1 MEAFFSK
8 KLGERE
14 GTTKD
19 GKPWKV
25 VQFLIQTKGKYPKT
39 VSLDAWNTSADIVN
53 SMRDGDMIEVTY
65 EAEAREYHGKWYNS
79 LKVVSIESLEKE
91 TRPIVAEET
100 LDDTLPF

>member
-25 VQFLIQTKGKYPKT
+25 VQFLIQTKGKYPKM
-39 VSLDAWNTSADIVN
+39 VSLDAWNASADIVN

-65 EAEAREYHGKWYNS
+65 EAEAREYNGKWYNT

-91 TRPIVAEET
+91 ARPIVAEEPM
-100 LDDTLPF
+100 DDLPF

>member
-25 VQFLIQTKGKYPKT
+25 VQFLIQTKGKYPKM
-39 VSLDAWNTSADIVN
+39 VSLDAWNASADIVN

-65 EAEAREYHGKWYNS
+65 EAEAKEYNGKWYNA
-79 LKVVSIESLEKE
+79 LKVINIESLEKE
-91 TRPIVAEET
+91 ARPIVAEEP
-100 LDDTLPF
+100 DDTLPF

>member
-25 VQFLIQTKGKYPKT
+25 VQFLIQTKGKYPKM
-39 VSLDAWNTSADIVN
+39 VSLDAWNASADIVN

-65 EAEAREYHGKWYNS
+65 EAEAREYNGKWYNT
-79 LKVVSIESLEKE
+79 LKVINIESLETE
-91 TRPIVAEET
+91 ARPIVAEEPM
-100 LDDTLPF
+100 DDLPF

>member
-25 VQFLIQTKGKYPKT
+25 VQFLIKTKGKYPKM
-39 VSLDAWNTSADIVN
+39 VSLDAWNASADIVN

-65 EAEAREYHGKWYNS
+65 EAEAKEYNNKWYNA
-79 LKVVSIESLEKE
+79 LKVVSIESLETE
-91 TRPIVAEET
+91 ARPIVAEEPS
-100 LDDTLPF
+100 DDLPF